1 MSKTNPS
8 VIDYFA
14 GGIRTILF
22 KCRQKKNLTRFIS
35 RVLEIAQGDPSN
47 VHPDFRA

>member
-1 MSKTNPS
+1 MSKKNP
-8 VIDYFA
+8 
-14 GGIRTILF
+14 
-22 KCRQKKNLTRFIS
+22 TRFIS